1 MNEKMLVENR
11 NDKVTKM
18 EAILTLAKDEEREL
32 SEEETEMFNSL
43 EKEVQGIDK
52 TLALNEKLNN
62 LTQMKK
68 TTSVSD
74 KSQKEVDNKV
84 FENIIRGIQNTD
96 YPTTKTEMGVLIP
109 TTIWDRIIDRVIE
122 ISPILQRADVYRL
135 GGKLVFPVE
144 DTTNTNLQMAYAD
157 EGTNADSGKVAV
169 TSVELNGYL
178 ARCLAKVSLSL
189 VNNTQFDV
197 VGYVIAK
204 MAQKIAIFC
213 EHELQHGTQNKVTG
227 LSNVPAGMIVT
238 TASTSAITGDELMDL
253 QDKVVDNY
261 QANSIWV
268 MNRTTRN
275 AIRKL
280 KDNKGDYLL
289 NRDLTSKWGYVLLG
303 KDVYCS
309 DDMDEI
315 GAGKFVIYYGD
326 LSGLA
331 VKFSEDA
338 NLQVL
343 RERYA
348 VEHQLGLLNFIEF
361 DAKVVDTQKIA
372 KMVMASA

>member
-43 EKEVQGIDK
+43 EKEVQSIDK
-52 TLALNEKLNN
+52 TLALNEKLND
-62 LTQMKK
+62 LTKMKK
-68 TTSVSD
+68 VAPITE
-74 KSQKEVDNKV
+74 KGQKEIDNKI

-96 YPTTKTEMGVLIP
+96 YPTTATEMGVMIP
-109 TTIWDRIIDRVIE
+109 TTIWDRIIDRVID

-135 GGKLVFPVE
+135 GGNLVFPVE
-144 DTTNTNLQMAYAD
+144 DVTNTNLEMAYAT
-157 EGTNADSGKVAV
+157 EGTDADSGKVAV
-169 TSVELNGYL
+169 TSVTLTGYL

-189 VNNTQFDV
+189 VNNTKFDV
-197 VGYVIAK
+197 VGYVIDK

-213 EHELQHGTQNKVTG
+213 EHELQHGTVGKVTG
-227 LSNVPAGMIVT
+227 LTDVPAGMIVT
-238 TASTSAITGDELMDL
+238 TESASAITADELMDL
-253 QDKVVDNY
+253 QDKVPDKY

-280 KDNKGDYLL
+280 KDEKGDYLL
-289 NRDLTSKWGYVLLG
+289 NPDLTAKWGYVLLG

-309 DDMDEI
+309 DDLDEV
-315 GAGKFVIYYGD
+315 GAGKFVMYYGD

-348 VEHQLGLLNFIEF
+348 VEHQIGLLNFIEF
-361 DAKVVDTQKIA
+361 DAKVVDKQKIA
-372 KMVMASA
+372 KMVMASV